1 MHGIMNIFTKE
12 KTDKVQTIT
21 TLEIAEMMETPH
33 YEILRKLEG
42 TTNAD
47 GSTKQIGIIPVLT
60 DGEIPVSDYFS
71 VSTYKDASGKE
82 NRCYN
87 VTKLGCD
94 FLANKFTGEKG
105 ILFTARYVKRFDEME
120 NHIKVEQKPSLD
132 AVNRAADILKGAYQ
146 AAGTD
151 ERYLALLVGSVYE
164 KCGMEFFLPPIKM
177 DTDKL
182 YDQTMI
188 ASELGIMSTS
198 GKPHAQAVGA
208 IIDMLDI
215 LDDDKITTPYTN
227 HGHSGVVLQY
237 KGNVVYMV
245 RDWLEDNGY
254 PRTISGENKNYN
266 VCYR

>member
-1 MHGIMNIFTKE
+1 MHGITNIFTKE

-21 TLEIAEMMETPH
+21 SLEVAEMVEKQHNELLKDIRRYVEQLGEGKIPH
-33 YEILRKLEG
+33 
-42 TTNAD
+42 
-47 GSTKQIGIIPVLT
+47 
-60 DGEIPVSDYFS
+60 SDFFIE
-71 VSTYKDASGKE
+71 STY
-82 NRCYN
+82 
-87 VTKLGCD
+87 VTEQNKTMPCFDVSRKGCE
-94 FLANKFTGEKG
+94 FIANKLTGVKG
-105 ILFTARYVKRFDEME
+105 AVFTAKFINRFHDME
-120 NHIKVEQKPSLD
+120 NYIKVEQKPSLD
-132 AVNRAADILKGAYQ
+132 AVNRAAEILKGAYQ

-164 KCGMEFFLPPIKM
+164 KCGTGFSLPPIKM

-182 YDQTMI
+182 YDQTML
-188 ASELGIMSTS
+188 ANELGIMSTS

-227 HGHSGVVLQY
+227 HGHSGVVVKY
-237 KGNVVYMV
+237 KGIVVDMV
-245 RDWLEDNGY
+245 REWLEDNSY